1 VNELS
6 QQLHLLLEASPL
18 NKKRRDVGLSVANCI
33 LLRGCGS
40 CIDVP
45 SFQQF
50 HGLRPFM
57 IAPTCIIAGLGMNL
71 KFDIVQAP
79 GATGDYHTNLESKFR
94 TALQTI
100 TDSTLGYQFG
110 FIHIKAVDDAG
121 HDKNVSLKLKFLEEI
136 DRCLGILM
144 QGLQDDERKGSAQ
157 VRGVLLVWRLTNPWC
172 FFLLYVFSTLSA
184 SRETT
189 PPLFCMATTVLRRF
203 LLRSARLAPSQT
215 TREGTPKMAV

>member
-18 NKKRRDVGLSVANCI
+18 NKKRRDLGLSVTNWI

-71 KFDIVQAP
+71 KFDS
-79 GATGDYHTNLESKFR
+79 GTG
-94 TALQTI
+94 
-100 TDSTLGYQFG
+100 
-110 FIHIKAVDDAG
+110 
-121 HDKNVSLKLKFLEEI
+121 
-136 DRCLGILM
+136 
-144 QGLQDDERKGSAQ
+144 
-157 VRGVLLVWRLTNPWC
+157 
-172 FFLLYVFSTLSA
+172 
-184 SRETT
+184 
-189 PPLFCMATTVLRRF
+189 
-203 LLRSARLAPSQT
+203 
-215 TREGTPKMAV
+215 